1 VAVVVGIFSIKY
13 EVLPLCTVNYRFALK
28 SGLRE
33 RFLSMSFIAT
43 AQTLIQRER
52 YARGLNATVLEST
65 ITRDNKS
72 ANQLFFPYL
81 QQRLYWQQL
90 NY

>member
-1 VAVVVGIFSIKY
+1 VQV
-13 EVLPLCTVNYRFALK
+13 
-28 SGLRE
+28 
-33 RFLSMSFIAT
+33 
-43 AQTLIQRER
+43 LIQREH
-52 YARGLNATVLEST
+52 AIEANAAILESIT
-65 ITRDNKS
+65 TRDNKS